1 MATARRDD
9 PEARATRDEMRAAML
24 NVLLQ
29 VAETGSDNARVIAAD
44 KVLDRIDGKAVQAVK
59 LGGDGSNEPV
69 QVNIR
74 IVES

>member
-1 MATARRDD
+1 
-9 PEARATRDEMRAAML
+9 ML